1 MTLPI
6 GSRSPALFQTLS
18 LVADPIAFFD
28 RNSAKYGD
36 TFTARVLGPASPP
49 VVFLGRPEAIQAVF
63 TTLADAFEFGKVTNV
78 FRPLVGN
85 ESLIMNEGPTSATAT
100 AINARAAS
108 GTVAQSR
115 AFDC

>member
-1 MTLPI
+1 MTLPT

-28 RNSAKYGD
+28 RYSAKYGD
-36 TFTARVLGPASPP
+36 TFTARVLGPSSPP
-49 VVFLGRPEAIQAVF
+49 VVFLGSPEAIQAVF

-85 ESLIMNEGPTSATAT
+85 ESLIMNEGPRHLRQRQLLMPALHREQLHSQG
-100 AINARAAS
+100 I
-108 GTVAQSR
+108 
-115 AFDC
+115 